1 MIHFFNV
8 MQEFQKVGL
17 ALFVILGAVEIGM
30 ACDFDGSRLITCIAE
45 KGIEYRGRDAP
56 KNFVPESVG
65 LPDKFFV
72 NFKDKLI
79 VPTIDSLVRRTTPI
93 QQSRHI
99 EDKLILQGT
108 DEGVEGVEDGIG
120 WSMAISK
127 ETGKF
132 VISVSGTAVGYVVFG
147 SCTCIE

>member
-1 MIHFFNV
+1 MRK
-8 MQEFQKVGL
+8 FQKIGL
-17 ALFVILGAVEIGM
+17 ALLLVPGAIATGM
-30 ACDFDGSRLITCIAE
+30 ACDFDGSRLLTCRAE
-45 KGIEYRGRDAP
+45 KGIEYREGDDA
-56 KNFVPESVG
+56 KSFAPESVG

-79 VPTIDSLVRRTTPI
+79 VPTIDSLVRRTTEI
-93 QQSRHI
+93 ARSRHV

-132 VISVSGTAVGYVVFG
+132 VISVSGTSVGYVVFG
-147 SCTCIE
+147 ACACIE

>member
-1 MIHFFNV
+1 
-8 MQEFQKVGL
+8 MQRFL
-17 ALFVILGAVEIGM
+17 TISLTLFVCFVAAKTGT
-30 ACDFDGSRLITCIAE
+30 ACDLDGSRLMTCRAE
-45 KGIEYRGRDAP
+45 KGIEYHGGDES
-56 KNFVPESVG
+56 KKFSPESVG

-79 VPTIDSLVRRTTPI
+79 VPTIDSLVRRTTKI

-132 VISVSGTAVGYVVFG
+132 VISVSGTSVGYVVFG